1 MANSIC
7 SRKKIKFKQMKYLI
21 VGLGN
26 FGASLAEKLTSQGNE
41 VIGIDTRMN
50 KVDALKEKIS
60 HTICMDATD
69 EFTVSGLP
77 LKDTDVVVVAIG
89 EDQGANIM
97 VTALFKNLEVKRLIS
112 RAINPLHEKVLKAIG
127 VDEIVHPEE
136 ETAERW
142 AKKLC
147 LSGVVDSFELSDDFS
162 IVEINLPPE
171 YIGQKISEIGIRKK
185 YNLLVLTT
193 IKSSVVE
200 SSIGYSSKVHKVQGV
215 ASPDLILE
223 KDDILVVYGSN
234 KDIQMLLKKKF
245 N

>member
-1 MANSIC
+1 M
-7 SRKKIKFKQMKYLI
+7 
-21 VGLGN
+21 GLGN
-26 FGASLAEKLTSQGNE
+26 FGASLAEKLTIQGNE

-77 LKDTDVVVVAIG
+77 LQDTDVVVVAIG

-97 VTALFKNLEVKRLIS
+97 VTALLKNLNVKRLIS
-112 RAINPLHEKVLKAIG
+112 RAINPLHEKVLQAIG

-147 LSGVVDSFELSDDFS
+147 LTGVVDSYELSVDFS
-162 IVEINLPPE
+162 IVEVNVPFQ
-171 YIGQKISEIGIRKK
+171 YIGKTILETDIRKK
-185 YNLLVLTT
+185 YNLLILTT
-193 IKSSVVE
+193 IKNSRVE
-200 SSIGYSSKVHKVQGV
+200 SSIGRSRKESKVQGV
-215 ASPDLILE
+215 AGSDLLLE
-223 KDDILVVYGSN
+223 KDDVLVVYGAN
-234 KDIQMLLKKKF
+234 KDIKALLKKE
-245 N
+245 